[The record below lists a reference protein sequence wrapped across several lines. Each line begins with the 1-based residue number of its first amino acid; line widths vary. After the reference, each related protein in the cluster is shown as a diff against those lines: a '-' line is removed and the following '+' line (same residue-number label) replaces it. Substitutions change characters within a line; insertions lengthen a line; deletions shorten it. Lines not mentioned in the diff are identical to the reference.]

1 MVSDPSPLKYMGTQ
15 SQETVNMAA
24 AMVREAARGT
34 EQVSHQTTE
43 KLRGEVDKASSSVAD
58 AGSKIRD
65 AANWAVGKAE
75 DTARAAADQVRER
88 ATMAIETYAKDVP
101 IRAILIAG
109 GTGALLIRRRHRVA
123 FRSTA
128 KYCDDRRDVP
138 WLRRRRSRD
147 MGQRLDPGASRLLGH
162 GTQNRTRTRHAAQR
176 RHRRE

>member
-15 SQETVNMAA
+15 SQETVSMAA

-88 ATMAIETYAKDVP
+88 ATTAIETYAKDVP

-109 GTGALLIRRRHRVA
+109 GNGCA
-123 FRSTA
+123 FDPAATLCRLPVD
-128 KYCDDRRDVP
+128 CEV
-138 WLRRRRSRD
+138 LRRQARRS
-147 MGQRLDPGASRLLGH
+147 MAEAPAQPGH
-162 GTQNRTRTRHAAQR
+162 GPAA
-176 RHRRE
+176 